1 MMSHEPTGRAVH
13 GQAGDTTGQVDTGD
27 RLHSMP
33 TPPAYGVPTRPE
45 GHAGTGDTPRAWTD
59 TGPLPYRDD
68 PLPPPY
74 WWATDYYRRKR
85 RRPRC
90 GGEG

>member
-1 MMSHEPTGRAVH
+1 MNDPSAYQP
-13 GQAGDTTGQVDTGD
+13 GD

-45 GHAGTGDTPRAWTD
+45 GHAGTGDTPMAWT
-59 TGPLPYRDD
+59 GPKPMPDHPDVPSPAHWFWIELAPR
-68 PLPPPY
+68 L
-74 WWATDYYRRKR
+74 R

-90 GGEG
+90 GEIGVTDGR

>member
-1 MMSHEPTGRAVH
+1 MNDPSAYQP
-13 GQAGDTTGQVDTGD
+13 GD

-45 GHAGTGDTPRAWTD
+45 GHAGTGDTTPARAWAH
-59 TGPLPYRDD
+59 D
-68 PLPPPY
+68 PRVHPWDHFWGY
-74 WWATDYYRRKR
+74 YYRWK

-90 GGEG
+90 DGGED